1 MSIVCC
7 RPLDCLVIRPFGDD
21 CVSPLIYASDD
32 QFDII
37 KRVLSIIIPNQA
49 VFHDGQFT
57 IAGYFFQQHWES
69 EYFF

>member
-1 MSIVCC
+1 MGSLPSQRY
-7 RPLDCLVIRPFGDD
+7 RPYCLVIRPFGDD

-37 KRVLSIIIPNQA
+37 KRVLSIMIPNQA

-57 IAGYFFQQHWES
+57 IAMNLITIVV
-69 EYFF
+69 